1 MMRRPPRSTLFPY
14 TTLFRTVLPYVQP
27 SADRGPQATFTIR
40 LKNFRSMWQG
50 VTEGNLERVLN
61 LLKAMSRPP
70 AYKSVLRNPRVQA
83 QAVNP
88 REAASARNAL

>member
-1 MMRRPPRSTLFPY
+1 
-14 TTLFRTVLPYVQP
+14 
-27 SADRGPQATFTIR
+27 
-40 LKNFRSMWQG
+40 MWQG

-88 REAASARNAL
+88 RDAPSSRNAL